1 MLNLR
6 FDFGSIGR
14 LFGVPRKFLSQVG
27 AFCVSFSSGHQI
39 IDVRVP
45 AFPEPNADP
54 VTVGINEDV
63 LKSFIEEALDLS
75 SYLTSADVGVEDGVA
90 AYDHTHSTSDL
101 TDWTTAT
108 AGFLTSSD
116 ISGFIDSGDIGST
129 VQAYSAKLTAL
140 AGELD
145 QSGRVPLTMLTGN
158 IDGHSGD
165 CFVTIDN
172 GGSLGHS
179 GNKAFNMLIGA
190 CYDGGNE
197 RTNYKLITDA
207 DIGNGLEADSTTHN
221 LKVKVATNGGIGF
234 NSQTGGL
241 KLDSLGSGNA
251 NGLLMT
257 DASGNIIVGT
267 EGKSLSSCDF
277 VTNVSWNGTTLSLT
291 KRTMTFTNGVL
302 TTVGN
307 ASSATID
314 TPTKIAWN

>member
-1 MLNLR
+1 M
-6 FDFGSIGR
+6 
-14 LFGVPRKFLSQVG
+14 PR
-27 AFCVSFSSGHQI
+27 AICSSGS
-39 IDVRVP
+39 P
-45 AFPEPNADP
+45 
-54 VTVGINEDV
+54 
-63 LKSFIEEALDLS
+63 K
-75 SYLTSADVGVEDGVA
+75 TSCISAEVIAELPWVIA
-90 AYDHTHSTSDL
+90 RSRST
-101 TDWTTAT
+101 
-108 AGFLTSSD
+108 
-116 ISGFIDSGDIGST
+116 SGDIANAAPKRSG
-129 VQAYSAKLTAL
+129 ARTARRR
-140 AGELD
+140 APYPPLD
-145 QSGRVPLTMLTGN
+145 APAAIIRSRSVLTGN

-277 VTNVSWNGTTLSLT
+277 VTNVSWNGTTLSLA